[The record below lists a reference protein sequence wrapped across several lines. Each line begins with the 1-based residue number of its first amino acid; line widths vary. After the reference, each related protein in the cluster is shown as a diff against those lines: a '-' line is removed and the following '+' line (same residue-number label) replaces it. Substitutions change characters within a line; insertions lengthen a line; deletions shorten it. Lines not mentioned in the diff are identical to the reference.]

1 MALKSKKSICYLVS
15 LIMTLVVPA
24 QMLNAKTNIASKHH
38 HAVVTATLNSS
49 NPPSNTH
56 SNHHQNTADISHC
69 QNLFECDSLC
79 QGKAGCNHCLH
90 GCAFNAGILNEKKLL
105 MINSVNFSANEESV
119 LQLSF
124 IVDAHFR
131 PPIY

>member
-1 MALKSKKSICYLVS
+1 
-15 LIMTLVVPA
+15 MTMVVPA
-24 QMLNAKTNIASKHH
+24 QMLNAKTNIASKYHH
-38 HAVVTATLNSS
+38 SVVTATLNSS
-49 NPPSNTH
+49 NPSSNSLSNTPSNTH
-56 SNHHQNTADISHC
+56 SNHHQNKSDISHC
-69 QNLFECDSLC
+69 QNVFECDSMC

-90 GCAFNAGILNEKKLL
+90 GCAFNAGLLNEKKLL